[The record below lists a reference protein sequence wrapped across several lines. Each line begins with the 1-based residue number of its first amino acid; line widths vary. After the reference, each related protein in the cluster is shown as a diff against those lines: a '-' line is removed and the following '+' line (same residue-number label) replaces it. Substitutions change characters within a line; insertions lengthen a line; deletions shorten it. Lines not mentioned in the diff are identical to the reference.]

1 MIVLLFVPFTVP
13 SASSLLGG
21 RDDIFHLKF
30 STGRSIL
37 QAQQDCP
44 VNNETLNYS
53 NLTSQCKPPYEAQ
66 PCCTALKELAWPF
79 VEQFNVSGNNCA
91 TRLYKY
97 FDFLNYP
104 DGCEYMYRDQERTSL
119 EEPSNFSSLDG
130 QLHQIVSTVVSFF
143 SFSIPRVTLV
153 FIYEYTQMYAPKG
166 LTI

>member
-37 QAQQDCP
+37 QAQQ
-44 VNNETLNYS
+44 
-53 NLTSQCKPPYEAQ
+53 
-66 PCCTALKELAWPF
+66 ALKELACPF

-91 TRLYKY
+91 TRLFKY

-104 DGCEYMYRDQERTSL
+104 DGLYANICTETKKGPPCISSHETLNAPRTL
-119 EEPSNFSSLDG
+119 GEESSNFSSLDG

-143 SFSIPRVTLV
+143 IFSIPRITLV
-153 FIYEYTQMYAPKG
+153 FIYEYIQMYAPKG